1 MRGQVCEEREP
12 YARNLRRSQTNAER
26 KLWSLLRDRRLAGF
40 KFRRQHPVGPFIV
53 DFCCTEVK
61 VIVELDGGHHALTHD
76 SDMAR
81 SGYLAGQ
88 GYRVLRFWNN
98 EVLGNTSG
106 VLERIVEALTLNR
119 RSPLTLPSPQR
130 GEGIGIVM
138 NTAERRVYTVSELT
152 ASIKTTLEEGFP
164 MMWVEGEISNLRTPG
179 SGHAYFTLKDEG
191 AQISAVL
198 FRGRG
203 RRVRFE
209 LEDGMQVLA
218 FGGLDVYA
226 ARGQYQLVV
235 EMMEPKGLGALQLA
249 FEQLKR
255 KLEAEG
261 LFEEA
266 RKRPLPAFP
275 RVIGI
280 VTSPTG
286 AAIRDMLNI
295 IGRRFADLHILITP
309 VRVQGDEAPGEIVQA
324 LVHLQEIAN
333 LDVIIVGRGG
343 GSIEDLWAF
352 NDERVARAL
361 AACRVPVISAVGHET
376 DFTIADFVADLRA
389 PTPSGAAEL
398 VVREKLAVME
408 TLADLYAR
416 LKQAMTAEVSARRE
430 RVDFLLRRRVL
441 TDPAR
446 ALRDVYRRLDDL
458 QGRLR
463 LGLRAS
469 QRHIT
474 HRVALA
480 TGALRSRSP
489 LSRIAA
495 ASALLSQL
503 RVRLAS
509 SAAHNAKTSRARFA
523 EAVGRLE
530 SLSPLGVL
538 ARSYSVT
545 RLPSG
550 EVVRSATQ
558 VGVGDALEILLHH
571 GALGARV
578 TEVRERDERHQV

>member
-1 MRGQVCEEREP
+1 M
-12 YARNLRRSQTNAER
+12 
-26 KLWSLLRDRRLAGF
+26 
-40 KFRRQHPVGPFIV
+40 
-53 DFCCTEVK
+53 
-61 VIVELDGGHHALTHD
+61 
-76 SDMAR
+76 
-81 SGYLAGQ
+81 
-88 GYRVLRFWNN
+88 
-98 EVLGNTSG
+98 
-106 VLERIVEALTLNR
+106 
-119 RSPLTLPSPQR
+119 
-130 GEGIGIVM
+130 
-138 NTAERRVYTVSELT
+138 YTVSELT

-309 VRVQGDEAPGEIVQA
+309 VRVQGDEAPAEIVQA
-324 LVHLQEIAN
+324 LVHLQEIVN
-333 LDVIIVGRGG
+333 IDVIIVGRGG

-408 TLADLYAR
+408 MLADLYTR
-416 LKQAMTAEVSARRE
+416 LKQAMTAELGARRE
-430 RVDFLLRRRVL
+430 RMDFLLRRRVL

-480 TGALRSRSP
+480 TGALRSRNP

-523 EAVGRLE
+523 ETVGRLE

-558 VGVGDALEILLHH
+558 VGVGEALEILLHQ

>member
-1 MRGQVCEEREP
+1 M
-12 YARNLRRSQTNAER
+12 
-26 KLWSLLRDRRLAGF
+26 
-40 KFRRQHPVGPFIV
+40 
-53 DFCCTEVK
+53 TE
-61 VIVELDGGHHALTHD
+61 
-76 SDMAR
+76 
-81 SGYLAGQ
+81 
-88 GYRVLRFWNN
+88 
-98 EVLGNTSG
+98 
-106 VLERIVEALTLNR
+106 
-119 RSPLTLPSPQR
+119 
-130 GEGIGIVM
+130 
-138 NTAERRVYTVSELT
+138 AERRVFTVSELT
-152 ASIKTTLEEGFP
+152 VRLKATLEEAFP
-164 MMWVEGEISNLRTPG
+164 GVWVEGEISNLRTPG

-191 AQISAVL
+191 AQLSAVL

-203 RRVRFE
+203 RRVRFD

-261 LFEEA
+261 LFDEG

-275 RVIGI
+275 RVIGV

-286 AAIRDMLNI
+286 AAIRDILNI
-295 IGRRFADLHILITP
+295 IGRRFGDLRILIAP
-309 VRVQGDEAPGEIVQA
+309 VRVQGDEAPGEIVKA
-324 LVHLQEIAN
+324 LANLQEVPD

-352 NDERVARAL
+352 NDEGVARAI

-376 DFTIADFVADLRA
+376 DFTIADFVADQRA
-389 PTPSGAAEL
+389 PTPSAAAEL
-398 VVREKLAVME
+398 VVREKLVVTE
-408 TLADLYAR
+408 TLVDLYAR
-416 LKQAMTAEVSARRE
+416 LKQAVTAEVAAYRE
-430 RVDFLLRRRVL
+430 RVLFLSRRRVL

-446 ALRDVYRRLDDL
+446 ALRDLHRRLDEL

-463 LGLRAS
+463 LGLRSS
-469 QRHIT
+469 QRQIR

-480 TGALRSRSP
+480 TGALRSRNP
-489 LSRIAA
+489 LARIASGA
-495 ASALLSQL
+495 ELLVQL
-503 RVRLAS
+503 RGRLIA
-509 SAAHNAKTSRARFA
+509 SAAHSLKASRSRFA
-523 EAVGRLE
+523 ETVGRLE

-538 ARSYSVT
+538 ARGYSLT

-550 EVVRSATQ
+550 AVVRNAGQ
-558 VGVGDALEILLHH
+558 VAVGDPLEILLYQ

-578 TEVRERDERHQV
+578 TDVKERDERHQV

>member
-1 MRGQVCEEREP
+1 
-12 YARNLRRSQTNAER
+12 
-26 KLWSLLRDRRLAGF
+26 
-40 KFRRQHPVGPFIV
+40 
-53 DFCCTEVK
+53 
-61 VIVELDGGHHALTHD
+61 
-76 SDMAR
+76 
-81 SGYLAGQ
+81 
-88 GYRVLRFWNN
+88 
-98 EVLGNTSG
+98 
-106 VLERIVEALTLNR
+106 
-119 RSPLTLPSPQR
+119 
-130 GEGIGIVM
+130 
-138 NTAERRVYTVSELT
+138 VYTVSELT

-309 VRVQGDEAPGEIVQA
+309 VRVQGDEAPAEIVQA
-324 LVHLQEIAN
+324 LVHLQEIVN
-333 LDVIIVGRGG
+333 IDVIIVGRGG

-408 TLADLYAR
+408 MLADLYTR
-416 LKQAMTAEVSARRE
+416 LKQAMTAELGARRE
-430 RVDFLLRRRVL
+430 RMDFLLRRRVL

-480 TGALRSRSP
+480 TGALRSRNP

-523 EAVGRLE
+523 ETVGRLE

-558 VGVGDALEILLHH
+558 VGVGEALEILLHQ

>member
-1 MRGQVCEEREP
+1 MSEG
-12 YARNLRRSQTNAER
+12 
-26 KLWSLLRDRRLAGF
+26 DRL
-40 KFRRQHPVGPFIV
+40 
-53 DFCCTEVK
+53 
-61 VIVELDGGHHALTHD
+61 
-76 SDMAR
+76 
-81 SGYLAGQ
+81 
-88 GYRVLRFWNN
+88 
-98 EVLGNTSG
+98 
-106 VLERIVEALTLNR
+106 
-119 RSPLTLPSPQR
+119 
-130 GEGIGIVM
+130 
-138 NTAERRVYTVSELT
+138 VYTVSELT
-152 ASIKTTLEEGFP
+152 LRLKVALEEAFP
-164 MMWVEGEISNLRTPG
+164 AVWVEGEISNLRTPG

-191 AQISAVL
+191 AQLSAVL

-261 LFEEA
+261 LFDEG

-275 RVIGI
+275 RVIGV

-286 AAIRDMLNI
+286 AAIRDILNI
-295 IGRRFADLHILITP
+295 IGRRFGDLRILIAP
-309 VRVQGDEAPGEIVQA
+309 VRVQGDGAPAEIVQA
-324 LVHLQEIAN
+324 LVNLQEMAE
-333 LDVIIVGRGG
+333 LDVIVVGRGG

-352 NDERVARAL
+352 NDETVARAIV
-361 AACRVPVISAVGHET
+361 ACRVPVISAVGHET

-398 VVREKLAVME
+398 VVREKLAVIE
-408 TLADLYAR
+408 RLVDLYAR
-416 LKQAMTAEVSARRE
+416 LKQAVTADVTAQRE
-430 RVDFLLRRRVL
+430 RLEFLARRRVL

-446 ALRDVYRRLDDL
+446 ALRDLYRRLDDL

-463 LGLRAS
+463 LGLRAG
-469 QRHIT
+469 QRQIR
-474 HRVALA
+474 HRLALLTQALSARNPAARISADVALL
-480 TGALRSRSP
+480 G
-489 LSRIAA
+489 
-495 ASALLSQL
+495 QL
-503 RVRLAS
+503 RGRLVS
-509 SAAHNAKTSRARFA
+509 GAAHGVQASRARFA
-523 EAVGRLE
+523 TSVGRLE
-530 SLSPLGVL
+530 SLSPLAVL
-538 ARSYSVT
+538 SRGYSVT

-550 EVVRSATQ
+550 ALVRSAAQ
-558 VGVGDALEILLHH
+558 ARAGDLLEILLHQ

>member
-1 MRGQVCEEREP
+1 M
-12 YARNLRRSQTNAER
+12 
-26 KLWSLLRDRRLAGF
+26 
-40 KFRRQHPVGPFIV
+40 
-53 DFCCTEVK
+53 
-61 VIVELDGGHHALTHD
+61 
-76 SDMAR
+76 
-81 SGYLAGQ
+81 
-88 GYRVLRFWNN
+88 
-98 EVLGNTSG
+98 
-106 VLERIVEALTLNR
+106 
-119 RSPLTLPSPQR
+119 
-130 GEGIGIVM
+130 
-138 NTAERRVYTVSELT
+138 SELT
-152 ASIKTTLEEGFP
+152 VRLKAAIEEVFP
-164 MMWVEGEISNLRTPG
+164 GVWVEGEISNLRTPG

-191 AQISAVL
+191 AQLSAVL

-203 RRVRFE
+203 RRVRFD

-261 LFEEA
+261 LFDEG

-275 RVIGI
+275 RVIGV

-286 AAIRDMLNI
+286 AAIRDILNI
-295 IGRRFADLHILITP
+295 IDRRFGDLRILIAP
-309 VRVQGDEAPGEIVQA
+309 VRVQGDEAPGEIVQGLA
-324 LVHLQEIAN
+324 NLQEVPD

-352 NDERVARAL
+352 NDEGVARAI

-398 VVREKLAVME
+398 VVREKLAVVE
-408 TLADLYAR
+408 ALAGLYAR
-416 LKQAMTAEVSARRE
+416 LKQAVTAEVAAYRE
-430 RVDFLLRRRVL
+430 RVEYLSRRRVL

-446 ALRDVYRRLDDL
+446 ALRDLHRRLDEL

-463 LGLRAS
+463 LGLRSS
-469 QRHIT
+469 QRQIR

-480 TGALRSRSP
+480 TGALRSRNP
-489 LSRIAA
+489 LARIAGGA
-495 ASALLSQL
+495 ALLGQL
-503 RVRLAS
+503 RGRLIA
-509 SAAHNAKTSRARFA
+509 SAAHSLKASRSRFA
-523 EAVGRLE
+523 ESVGRLE

-538 ARSYSVT
+538 ARGYSLT

-550 EVVRSATQ
+550 AVVRSAGQ
-558 VGVGDALEILLHH
+558 VAVGDPLEILLYQ

-578 TEVRERDERHQV
+578 TDVKERDERHQV

>member
-1 MRGQVCEEREP
+1 V
-12 YARNLRRSQTNAER
+12 S
-26 KLWSLLRDRRLAGF
+26 
-40 KFRRQHPVGPFIV
+40 
-53 DFCCTEVK
+53 
-61 VIVELDGGHHALTHD
+61 
-76 SDMAR
+76 
-81 SGYLAGQ
+81 
-88 GYRVLRFWNN
+88 
-98 EVLGNTSG
+98 
-106 VLERIVEALTLNR
+106 
-119 RSPLTLPSPQR
+119 
-130 GEGIGIVM
+130 
-138 NTAERRVYTVSELT
+138 ERRVYTVSELT
-152 ASIKTTLEEGFP
+152 ASIKAALEEGFP
-164 MMWVEGEISNLRTPG
+164 MVWVEGEISNLRTPG

-191 AQISAVL
+191 AQVSAVL

-203 RRVRFE
+203 RRVRFD

-249 FEQLKR
+249 FDQLKR

-261 LFEEA
+261 LFDEA

-295 IGRRFADLHILITP
+295 IGRRFGDLQILITP

-324 LVHLQEIAN
+324 LAHLQELTH

-398 VVREKLAVME
+398 VVREKLAVIE
-408 TLADLYAR
+408 VLVDLYAR
-416 LKQAMTAEVSARRE
+416 LKQAVTADVSARRE

-441 TDPAR
+441 TNPAR
-446 ALRDVYRRLDDL
+446 ALRDLYRRLDEL
-458 QGRLR
+458 GGRLR
-463 LGLRAS
+463 LGLRSS
-469 QRHIT
+469 QRHVT

-480 TGALRSRSP
+480 TNALRSRNP
-489 LSRIAA
+489 GARIVG

-503 RVRLAS
+503 RGRLES
-509 SAAHNAKTSRARFA
+509 SAAHNMKTSRARFA
-523 EAVGRLE
+523 EVIGRLE

-538 ARSYSVT
+538 ARGYSVT

-550 EVVRSATQ
+550 EVLRRASQ
-558 VGVGDALEILLHH
+558 VVGGDPLEILLHH
-571 GALGARV
+571 GTLGARV
-578 TEVRERDERHQV
+578 TDVRERDERHQV

>member
-1 MRGQVCEEREP
+1 M
-12 YARNLRRSQTNAER
+12 
-26 KLWSLLRDRRLAGF
+26 
-40 KFRRQHPVGPFIV
+40 
-53 DFCCTEVK
+53 
-61 VIVELDGGHHALTHD
+61 
-76 SDMAR
+76 R
-81 SGYLAGQ
+81 SGVFALSARRTDGIQ
-88 GYRVLRFWNN
+88 GVS
-98 EVLGNTSG
+98 EV
-106 VLERIVEALTLNR
+106 
-119 RSPLTLPSPQR
+119 
-130 GEGIGIVM
+130 
-138 NTAERRVYTVSELT
+138 ERRVYTVSELT
-152 ASIKTTLEEGFP
+152 ASIKAALEEGFP
-164 MMWVEGEISNLRTPG
+164 MVWVEGEISNLRTPG

-261 LFEEA
+261 LFDQA

-309 VRVQGDEAPGEIVQA
+309 VRVQGDEAPGEIVRA
-324 LVHLQEIAN
+324 LEHLQQITN

-398 VVREKLAVME
+398 VVREKLAVIE
-408 TLADLYAR
+408 SLVELYAR
-416 LKQAMTAEVSARRE
+416 LKQAVTADVSARRE

-446 ALRDVYRRLDDL
+446 ALRDLYRRLDEL

-463 LGLRAS
+463 LGLRSS

-480 TGALRSRSP
+480 TNALRSRNP
-489 LSRIAA
+489 RARIAG

-503 RVRLAS
+503 RGRLES
-509 SAAHNAKTSRARFA
+509 SAAHNMKTSRGRFA
-523 EAVGRLE
+523 EVIGRLE

-538 ARSYSVT
+538 ARGYSVT

-550 EVVRSATQ
+550 EVVRSASQ
-558 VGVGDALEILLHH
+558 VVVGDPLEILLHQ